1 MKRFSYLECRFT
13 WSENNIEVLNNLGD
27 DGWEL
32 VAVTQELD
40 GTEIKKNQR
49 ALLLRYTFKKELLT
63 N

>member
-1 MKRFSYLECRFT
+1 MKKFRYIERRFT
-13 WSENNIEVLNNLGD
+13 WSENTIEVLNDFGE

-49 ALLLRYTFKKELLT
+49 ALLLRYTFKREDF

>member
-13 WSENNIEVLNNLGD
+13 WSENIKQTLLNLGQE
-27 DGWEL
+27 GWEL

-40 GTEIKKNQR
+40 GTENEKNQR
-49 ALLLRYTFKKELLT
+49 ALLLRYTFKKEDF